1 MSHAH
6 QRSKPPPNGKASAG
20 RNLIKS
26 YSETLRFERTT
37 RLWYVH
43 STAFRLPVDCH
54 FLFMTMRVATL
65 SAELLKISPENP
77 DPAALRYAA
86 AFIRRGELVAIPTDT
101 FYGIA
106 ADPFNLSAVDQIYR
120 VKGRPETRA
129 LPILVNTTT
138 QAVALSRDVPY
149 TFHRLAAKFWPGP
162 LTLLVEASS
171 GVPLKVTA
179 HTGNVA
185 LRWPKSAIVNALI
198 DLIKGPIT
206 GTSGNISGQPACAS
220 AIDLLEQMGDRLP
233 LIIDAGATPGNLAST
248 IVKLEGDD
256 WAMMREGVIT
266 EQQIKSALED
276 ESEA

>member
-1 MSHAH
+1 V
-6 QRSKPPPNGKASAG
+6 SA
-20 RNLIKS
+20 L
-26 YSETLRFERTT
+26 T
-37 RLWYVH
+37 
-43 STAFRLPVDCH
+43 VDYH
-54 FLFMTMRVATL
+54 FLFLTTRVATL
-65 SAELLKISPENP
+65 SAELLKISPEKP

-86 AFIRRGELVAIPTDT
+86 EFIRRGELVAIPTDT

-106 ADPFNLSAVDQIYR
+106 ADPFNLAAVDQIYR

-129 LPILVNTTT
+129 LPILVNATT

-149 TFHRLAAKFWPGP
+149 TFHKLAAKFWPGP

-185 LRWPKSAIVNALI
+185 LRWPNSAIVNSLI

-233 LIIDAGATPGNLAST
+233 LILDAGETPGNLAST
-248 IVKLEGDD
+248 IVKLDGDD
-256 WAMMREGVIT
+256 WAVMREGVIT

>member
-1 MSHAH
+1 M
-6 QRSKPPPNGKASAG
+6 
-20 RNLIKS
+20 
-26 YSETLRFERTT
+26 
-37 RLWYVH
+37 
-43 STAFRLPVDCH
+43 
-54 FLFMTMRVATL
+54 
-65 SAELLKISPENP
+65 SAELLKISVENP

-86 AFIRRGELVAIPTDT
+86 EFIRRGELVAIPTDT

-106 ADPFNLSAVDQIYR
+106 ADPFNLAAVDQIYR

-138 QAVALSRDVPY
+138 QAVSLSRDVPY

-185 LRWPKSAIVNALI
+185 LRWPKSAIVNSLI

-233 LIIDAGATPGNLAST
+233 LIIDAGQTPGNLSST
-248 IVKLEGDD
+248 IVKLDGDD
-256 WAMMREGVIT
+256 WAVMREGVIT
-266 EQQIKSALED
+266 ELQIRTALED
-276 ESEA
+276 ESEL